1 MDSNP
6 YMVPEGTTIRL
17 DEHPTS
23 TTGDFENEQAAE
35 QSIERDT
42 ESLARYQNILAAHSR
57 HAILVLF
64 QGMDAAGKDETIMR
78 VMSSVDP
85 QGSRTAMFK
94 ELTATD
100 LQHDYLRRYVEALP
114 ERGQIGIFNRSYY
127 EQVVT
132 DRVHPEKLEAQN
144 LPEEATPPDVWQQ
157 RYRQIRDFE
166 RYLVE
171 NGIVVLKFFFH
182 ISKQCQRERLLER
195 INDPEKQWE
204 FASSD
209 LEDRELWDEFMEAY
223 SDMICN
229 TTTSW
234 APWYVIPGDHRWFE
248 YASVASIIVST
259 LKSLHTEYPETSP
272 EKKKEIDEARKKLE
286 GEEESEKS

>member
-6 YMVPEGTTIRL
+6 FLVPPGASIRL
-17 DEHPTS
+17 EDQPTS
-23 TTGDFENEQAAE
+23 TTGEFESEQAAE
-35 QSIERDT
+35 TSIERET
-42 ESLARYQNILAAHSR
+42 SNLARYQKYLSAHGR

-100 LQHDYLRRYVEALP
+100 LGHDYLRRYVTALP

-132 DRVHPEKLEAQN
+132 DRVHPEKLDEQN
-144 LPEEATPPDVWQQ
+144 LPEDATPPAIWQQ
-157 RYRQIRDFE
+157 RYRQINDFE

-171 NGIVVLKFFFH
+171 NGITVLKFFFH
-182 ISKQCQRERLLER
+182 ISKECQRRRLLER
-195 INDPEKQWE
+195 TNDPDKHWE
-204 FASSD
+204 FSASD
-209 LEDRELWDEFMEAY
+209 MEDRDLWGEFMEAY
-223 SDMICN
+223 SDMLGN
-229 TTTSW
+229 TSTTW

-248 YASVASIIVST
+248 YASVASIIVAT
-259 LKSLHTEYPETSP
+259 LKSLHSGFPETSE
-272 EKKKEIDEARKKLE
+272 EKKREIDEARKKLE
-286 GEEESEKS
+286 CEAEVV